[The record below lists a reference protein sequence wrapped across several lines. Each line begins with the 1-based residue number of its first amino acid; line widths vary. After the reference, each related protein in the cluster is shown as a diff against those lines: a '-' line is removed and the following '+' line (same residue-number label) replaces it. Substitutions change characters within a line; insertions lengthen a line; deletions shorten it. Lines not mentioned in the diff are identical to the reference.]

1 MNTSYRFIFAVLG
14 LVVVAAFILNN
25 NIADFQTIDIS
36 SFDFSK
42 VFGLLGSIAFIS
54 LLVERASEIF
64 MVDTEKEQKESIR
77 REVTVMETRRDVLSP
92 EETEEKTQKVA
103 QLNTMQEDRRKKVS
117 FFAFALGLIIALFG
131 VRILTNLIS
140 EPETMTAVQ
149 SKFINI
155 IDMVLTGC
163 VIAGG
168 SEGIHYIIKTFSN
181 FLPGEFPRRGL

>member
-14 LVVVAAFILNN
+14 LVAIAAFILNN

-64 MVDTEKEQKESIR
+64 MVDTQKKEKENLK
-77 REVTVMETRRDVLSP
+77 REVTIMNTRRDVLSP
-92 EETEEKTQKVA
+92 EEAEQKVQKVS
-103 QLNTMQEDRRKKVS
+103 QLNVMQDERRKKVS
-117 FFAFALGLIIALFG
+117 FFAFALGLLIALFG

>member
-14 LVVVAAFILNN
+14 LVAIAAFILNN

-64 MVDTEKEQKESIR
+64 MVDTQKKEKENLK
-77 REVTVMETRRDVLSP
+77 REVTIMNTRRDVLSP
-92 EETEEKTQKVA
+92 EEAEQKVQKVS
-103 QLNTMQEDRRKKVS
+103 QLNVMQDERRKKVS
-117 FFAFALGLIIALFG
+117 FFAFALGLLIALFG

-168 SEGIHYIIKTFSN
+168 SEGIHYIIKTFGN

>member
-25 NIADFQTIDIS
+25 NLADFKTIDIS

-42 VFGLLGSIAFIS
+42 IFGLLGSIAFIS

-64 MVDTEKEQKESIR
+64 MIDTEKDEKANLK
-77 REVTVMETRRDVLSP
+77 REVTTLETRRGVLSP
-92 EETEEKTQKVA
+92 EEAETKSQKVE
-103 QLNTMQEDRRKKVS
+103 QLNNMKDMRRNKVS
-117 FFAFALGLIIALFG
+117 FFAFALGLLIALFG

-149 SKFINI
+149 TKFINI
-155 IDMVLTGC
+155 IDMVLTGA

-168 SEGIHYIIKTFSN
+168 SEGIHYMIKAVGGFIPS
-181 FLPGEFPRRGL
+181 EFPQRK